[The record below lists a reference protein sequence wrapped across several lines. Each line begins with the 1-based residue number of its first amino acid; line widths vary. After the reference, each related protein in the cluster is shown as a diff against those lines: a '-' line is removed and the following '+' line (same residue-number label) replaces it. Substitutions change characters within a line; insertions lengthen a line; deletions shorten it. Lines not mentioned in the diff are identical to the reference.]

1 MDELTYEL
9 IKLIKEG
16 SPVVWAVLMR
26 QVLVEVVLQTIW
38 AVVLAIGSVVLVKFG
53 NYSRKRAEEGF
64 ASDWE
69 MGVIFSYIGAFSA
82 IMFFFASAAGAIVR
96 LINPEFYAIQFV
108 LQGLGQ

>member
-9 IKLIKEG
+9 IVLIKDG
-16 SPVVWAVLMR
+16 SPVIWALLMR
-26 QVLVEVVLQTIW
+26 QVYVEVASHLIW
-38 AVVLAIGSVVLVKFG
+38 AAIMGVSCFVSLRVGS
-53 NYSRKRAEEGF
+53 YCRKRGEDDY

-69 MGVIFSYIGAFSA
+69 MGTVIAYILAAIAGIVSPVLINGA
-82 IMFFFASAAGAIVR
+82 IMR